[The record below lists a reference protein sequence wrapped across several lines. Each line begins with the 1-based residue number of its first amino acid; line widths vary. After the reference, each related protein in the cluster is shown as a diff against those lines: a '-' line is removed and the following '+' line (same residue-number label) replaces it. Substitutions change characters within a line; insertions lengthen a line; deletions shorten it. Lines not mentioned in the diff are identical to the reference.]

1 MNKQSEFSLIRNACR
16 WAFPSA
22 ADRAM
27 CYMEDAHCEGTIVL
41 LLILAQLLN
50 QPALEA

>member
-1 MNKQSEFSLIRNACR
+1 MSL
-16 WAFPSA
+16 PSA
-22 ADRAM
+22 ADTVM